1 MTISD
6 TCRIWL
12 CMTSACMHVK
22 FVMSLLCNYLSLS
35 PICYIYPS
43 SVIVSFLSSTDHTL
57 LASQSYFC
65 LLQIEF
71 PLFLIFI
78 SPSSLL
84 CWKLSLLFHSIS
96 LFIVFCFWFN
106 HFHNTYS
113 ACRFVSISFKVLI
126 PCVESFLFYFILHPF
141 PLFSAFDSII
151 SSTHIL
157 FCRSFC
163 SCHSH
168 VTTALS

>member
-1 MTISD
+1 MIVYD
-6 TCRIWL
+6 KRL
-12 CMTSACMHVK
+12 YACKV
-22 FVMSLLCNYLSLS
+22 CNVIVVQLSLPLTNLLHLS
-35 PICYIYPS
+35 LICHS
-43 SVIVSFLSSTDHTL
+43 FFSVIHGSYIISIPVIFLSSSNWVPFVPHL
-57 LASQSYFC
+57 H
-65 LLQIEF
+65 I
-71 PLFLIFI
+71 
-78 SPSSLL
+78 PSSLL

-126 PCVESFLFYFILHPF
+126 ACVESFLFYFILHPF

-163 SCHSH
+163 SCHSL